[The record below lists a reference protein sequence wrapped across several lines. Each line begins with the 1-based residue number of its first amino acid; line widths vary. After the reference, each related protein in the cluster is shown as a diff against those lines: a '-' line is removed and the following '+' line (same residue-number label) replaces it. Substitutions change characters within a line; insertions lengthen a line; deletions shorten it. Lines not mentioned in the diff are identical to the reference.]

1 MPPRWSHTV
10 KFFTRLAPLAGLLAP
25 LAPLAA
31 QTLVPDVGEPGDIVV
46 FEGSGLGAT
55 AQVDFFAIV
64 GGFVGSEHVVVPP
77 ISVSDTRVE
86 VQVPP
91 FFHFLPPPP
100 FADGEPV
107 GHVTLLDASFAQIS
121 AQQPFWYL
129 EITFGAVQTKGAGSP
144 LSGGGVSS
152 VAFDHAGGAPV
163 AGNAA
168 FELQLQGGAP
178 GAAAFLLAG
187 RPDTPPHPVVNGGQ
201 LVTDLTV
208 PFLLLGPYAVDGQ
221 GLAEAPLAVPASV
234 AGLTIMLQW
243 AFHDPQGNA
252 LRLSNGLQA
261 TL

>member
-1 MPPRWSHTV
+1 MKSLA
-10 KFFTRLAPLAGLLAP
+10 RLALSVAVLAP
-25 LAPLAA
+25 AAPLAA
-31 QTLVPDVGEPGDIVV
+31 QTLVPDVGEPGDLVV

-55 AQVDFFAIV
+55 KHVDFFAIV

-77 ISVSDTRVE
+77 LSVSDTRVE

-100 FADGEPV
+100 FADGEPI

-129 EITFGAVQTKGAGSP
+129 EITFGAVQTKGAASP
-144 LSGGGVSS
+144 LADGGLSS
-152 VAFDHAGGAPV
+152 VAFEHAGGAPA
-163 AGNAA
+163 AGNSA

-178 GAAAFLLAG
+178 GAAAFVLAG

-221 GLAEAPLAVPASV
+221 GRAEAPLAVPASV

-243 AFHDPQGNA
+243 AFHDPQDHA